1 MALFNL
7 SLSQIRGTTASNG
20 SSNPHVSAKP
30 PAQRSLPAKP
40 PAQRSLPAKPPAQRS
55 LPTIPENEDTIASD
69 TNKTITM
76 PPPAR
81 EREISCCSFFKF

>member
-7 SLSQIRGTTASNG
+7 SLPQIRGTKASNG
-20 SSNPHVSAKP
+20 SSNLHVS
-30 PAQRSLPAKP
+30 AKP

>member
-7 SLSQIRGTTASNG
+7 SLSQIRDTTASNG
-20 SSNPHVSAKP
+20 SSNPHVS
-30 PAQRSLPAKP
+30 AKP

>member
-1 MALFNL
+1 MALFNR

-20 SSNPHVSAKP
+20 SSNPHVS
-30 PAQRSLPAKP
+30 AKP

>member
-1 MALFNL
+1 MALFNR

-20 SSNPHVSAKP
+20 SSNPHVS
-30 PAQRSLPAKP
+30 
-40 PAQRSLPAKPPAQRS
+40 AKPPAQRS